1 MTSNH
6 HNDEIFTP
14 KKKIKGEIKFQFQL
28 NEEQKEAK
36 NLILQNVITIVT
48 GKAGSGKS
56 ALAAQAGLDLL
67 FRREIEKIII
77 TRALVTSGNEEIGIL
92 PGGINEK
99 LSPFTA
105 PVYDNMYRLYPKE
118 KIDEFILQGKI
129 EVIPLAFMRGRNFSN
144 ALVIVDESQNMTV
157 NQIELVLSRLCM
169 GSRIVLCGDPA
180 QTDLKDKKQSG
191 FPFVVKVFKG
201 VNNIGVIQL
210 KQNHRHPI
218 VDTVLEI
225 FNDIRD

>member
-1 MTSNH
+1 MPSNH
-6 HNDEIFTP
+6 HTDEVFTP
-14 KKKIKGEIKFQFQL
+14 KKRIKGEIKFQLQL
-28 NEEQKEAK
+28 NDEQKEAK
-36 NLILQNVITIVT
+36 KLILGNVITIIT

-56 ALAAQAGLDLL
+56 AVAAQAGLDLL

-77 TRALVTSGNEEIGIL
+77 TRALVTPGNEEVGIL

-105 PVYDNMYRLYPKE
+105 PVYDNMYRLYSKE
-118 KIDEFILQGKI
+118 KIDNLINEGKI
-129 EVIPLAFMRGRNFSN
+129 EVIPLAYMRGRNFSN
-144 ALVIVDESQNMTV
+144 SRVIVDVAQNMTEG
-157 NQIELVLSRLCM
+157 QIELVLSRLCQ

-180 QTDLKDKKQSG
+180 QIDLKDKKQSG
-191 FPFVVKVFKG
+191 YPFVVKAFK
-201 VNNIGVIQL
+201 NTPNIGVICL